1 MAKREKPTDDVRIG
15 QITAQWAEHNH
26 LYVAYQKT
34 LESTNDSAK
43 EEAFEDTLM
52 TEALCVYVTDSQTAG
67 RGRGENT
74 WEEGSAGGALLSSW
88 SFLTAAKPQPTVS
101 CLVGLAL
108 YRAASSTW
116 PFLPWNLKAPND
128 LYLGD
133 KKVAGLLLETVSQ
146 EKQRRFI
153 VGLGLNVFSSPS
165 GLKTASSLAASLPEG
180 VPLLGQD
187 WTAFLDRWLFE
198 LTDAVSRSEEPLT
211 PTDQYSLLMALNFHP
226 LLKTKYKSVAADG
239 SLTFTDGSVVH
250 WSNI

>member
-1 MAKREKPTDDVRIG
+1 MAKKEKPTDDVRIG

-34 LESTNDSAK
+34 LPSTNDSAK
-43 EEAFEDTLM
+43 EEAFEDTLLN
-52 TEALCVYVTDSQTAG
+52 EPLCLYLADQQSAG

-74 WEEGSAGGALLSSW
+74 WDEGHVGGALLSSW
-88 SFLTAAKPQPTVS
+88 SFLTVATPQPTVS

-128 LYLGD
+128 LYLAD

-146 EKQRRFI
+146 EDQRRFI
-153 VGLGLNVFSSPS
+153 VGLGLNVFSAPT
-165 GLKTASSLAASLPEG
+165 GIKKAGTLAAALPEG

-226 LLKTKYKSVAADG
+226 LLKQKYQSVEPDG
-239 SLTFTDGSVVH
+239 SLVFADGTRIH
-250 WSNI
+250 WSEI